1 MNEKSK
7 GVRKGW
13 AASAQKIAAEQEI
26 EIQPL
31 KMPKPLVQR
40 VRDSEAKSLESGAE
54 RLPGGLLK
62 PNVAQALKELL
73 DAGYATGKTAVISR
87 AILEARKRLKK

>member
-1 MNEKSK
+1 MSEMSK

-13 AASAQKIAAEQEI
+13 AAAAQKIATEQEI

-31 KMPKPLVQR
+31 KKPKPLVQR

-62 PNVAQALKELL
+62 PDVALALKELL
-73 DAGYATGKTAVISR
+73 DAGYAKGKTAVISR

>member
-1 MNEKSK
+1 MSEMSK

-13 AASAQKIAAEQEI
+13 AEAAEKIAAEEDAVN
-26 EIQPL
+26 QPL
-31 KMPKPLVQR
+31 KKPKPLVQR

-62 PNVAQALKELL
+62 PDVALALKELL
-73 DAGYATGKTAVISR
+73 DAGYATGKTEAISR
-87 AILEARKRLKK
+87 AILEAKKRLKK